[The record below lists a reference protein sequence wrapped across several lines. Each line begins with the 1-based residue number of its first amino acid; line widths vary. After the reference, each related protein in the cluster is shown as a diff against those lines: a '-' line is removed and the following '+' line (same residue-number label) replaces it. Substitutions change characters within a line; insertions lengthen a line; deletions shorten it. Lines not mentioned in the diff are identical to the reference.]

1 MEERII
7 KKTFRM
13 TPEEE
18 FKLKEMA
25 YKSGLS
31 ESAVIRTCLD
41 GTTLKENPSKE
52 FWIELR
58 RLNDTADVLRKV
70 MEKSLEDGEIYY
82 NDIKIYYTQLK
93 NFIDEARRKYL

>member
-1 MEERII
+1 MQERII

-18 FKLKEMA
+18 FKLKEMS

-31 ESAVIRTCLD
+31 ESAVIRTCLE
-41 GTTLKENPSKE
+41 GTTLKENTSKD
-52 FWIELR
+52 FWLELI
-58 RLNDTADVLRKV
+58 RLNDTADVMKKV

-93 NFIDEARRKYL
+93 KFIDEARKKYL

>member
-1 MEERII
+1 MQERII

-18 FKLKEMA
+18 LKLKEMS

-31 ESAVIRTCLD
+31 ESAVIRTCLE
-41 GTTLKENPSKE
+41 GTTLKENTSKD
-52 FWIELR
+52 FWLELR
-58 RLNDTADVLRKV
+58 RLNDTANVMKKV

-93 NFIDEARRKYL
+93 KFIDEVRKKYL